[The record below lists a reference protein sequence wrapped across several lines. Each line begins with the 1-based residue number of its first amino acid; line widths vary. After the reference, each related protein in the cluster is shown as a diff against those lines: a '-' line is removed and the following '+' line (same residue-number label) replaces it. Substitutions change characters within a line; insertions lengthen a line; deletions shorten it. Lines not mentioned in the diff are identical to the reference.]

1 MEAIDKSFRN
11 CNVISWQKGDNAKK
25 SRAGAEKK
33 KRASIMKHGA
43 DASLK
48 PLMVAK
54 ENDQGKRALM
64 KEFKFPGNMRDIQ
77 VDLYAVAMY
86 QIGRLLDML
95 SRSKPSWG

>member
-1 MEAIDKSFRN
+1 
-11 CNVISWQKGDNAKK
+11 
-25 SRAGAEKK
+25 
-33 KRASIMKHGA
+33 MKHGA

-54 ENDQGKRALM
+54 ENDPGKRALM

-95 SRSKPSWG
+95 SHSKPS